1 MITTKGRYA
10 LRVMVDLAEHRGAG
24 YTPMKEIADRQ
35 GLSVKYMERIMPA
48 LTKCGLV
55 EGSHGKGGGYR
66 LSVDPDDCTVLDVL
80 LAAGEE
86 IAPVACLEG
95 GESGCARAT
104 ECRTLSVWKDYYR
117 LTLEYF
123 RGITLSSLAQG
134 DAADNYVI

>member
-48 LTKCGLV
+48 LTKCGRV

-95 GESGCARAT
+95 GESGCARAA

>member
-24 YTPMKEIADRQ
+24 YIPMKEIADRQ

-95 GESGCARAT
+95 GESGCARAA

-123 RGITLSSLAQG
+123 RGITLLSLAQG

>member
-10 LRVMVDLAEHRGAG
+10 LRVMVDLAEHRGVG

-95 GESGCARAT
+95 GESGCARAA

>member
-1 MITTKGRYA
+1 
-10 LRVMVDLAEHRGAG
+10 MVDLAEHRGAG
-24 YTPMKEIADRQ
+24 YIPMKEIADRQ

-80 LAAGEE
+80 IAAGEE

-95 GESGCARAT
+95 GESGCARAA
-104 ECRTLSVWKDYYR
+104 ECRTLVVWKEYYR

>member
-24 YTPMKEIADRQ
+24 YIPMKEIADRQ

-55 EGSHGKGGGYR
+55 EGSHGKGGGYC

-95 GESGCARAT
+95 GESGCARAA

>member
-1 MITTKGRYA
+1 MITTRGRYA

-24 YTPMKEIADRQ
+24 YIPMQEIPDRQ
-35 GLSVKYMERIMPA
+35 GLTIKYMERIMPA

-95 GESGCARAT
+95 GESGCARAA

>member
-1 MITTKGRYA
+1 
-10 LRVMVDLAEHRGAG
+10 MVDLAEHRGAG
-24 YTPMKEIADRQ
+24 YIPMKEIADRQ

-95 GESGCARAT
+95 GESGCARAA

-123 RGITLSSLAQG
+123 RGITLLSLAQG

>member
-1 MITTKGRYA
+1 MITTRGRYA
-10 LRVMVDLAEHRGAG
+10 LRVMVDLTEHRGAG
-24 YTPMKEIADRQ
+24 YIPMKEIADRQ

-55 EGSHGKGGGYR
+55 EGSHGKGGGYS

-80 LAAGEE
+80 LAAGED
-86 IAPVACLEG
+86 IVPVACLEG
-95 GESGCARAT
+95 GESGCARAA
-104 ECRTLSVWKDYYR
+104 ECRTLAVWKEYYR

>member
-1 MITTKGRYA
+1 MITTRGRYA

-24 YTPMKEIADRQ
+24 YIPMKEIADRQ

-48 LTKCGLV
+48 LTKCGLA

-66 LSVDPDDCTVLDVL
+66 LKVSPDDCTVLDVL

-86 IAPVACLEG
+86 VAPVACLEEG
-95 GESGCARAT
+95 GSGCERAD
-104 ECRTLSVWKDYYR
+104 ECRTLAVWKEYYR

-123 RGITLSSLAQG
+123 GGITLSSLAHG

>member
-1 MITTKGRYA
+1 MITTRGRYA

-95 GESGCARAT
+95 GESGCARAA

-134 DAADNYVI
+134 DAADNDVI

>member
-1 MITTKGRYA
+1 MITTRGRYA

-24 YTPMKEIADRQ
+24 YIPMKEIADRQ

-48 LTKCGLV
+48 LTKRGLV

-80 LAAGEE
+80 LAAGED
-86 IAPVACLEG
+86 IVPVACLEG
-95 GESGCARAT
+95 GESGCGRAA
-104 ECRTLSVWKDYYR
+104 ECRTLPVWKEYYR

>member
-24 YTPMKEIADRQ
+24 YIPMKEIADRQ

-48 LTKCGLV
+48 MTKSGFV

-66 LSVDPDDCTVLDVL
+66 LAVDPDDCTVLDVL

-95 GESGCARAT
+95 GERGCGRAA
-104 ECRTLSVWKDYYR
+104 ECRTLPVWKEYYR
-117 LTLEYF
+117 LTQEYF

>member
-80 LAAGEE
+80 LAAGED
-86 IAPVACLEG
+86 IVPVACLEG
-95 GESGCARAT
+95 GESGCGRAT
-104 ECRTLSVWKDYYR
+104 ECRTLPVWKEYYR

>member
-1 MITTKGRYA
+1 
-10 LRVMVDLAEHRGAG
+10 MVDLAEHRGAG
-24 YTPMKEIADRQ
+24 YIPMKEIADRQ

-95 GESGCARAT
+95 GESGCARAA

>member
-1 MITTKGRYA
+1 MITTRGRYA

-24 YTPMKEIADRQ
+24 YTPMKESADRQ

-95 GESGCARAT
+95 GESGCARAA

-134 DAADNYVI
+134 NAADNYVI